1 MRLSARKSITFQL
14 TLLFAS
20 ASSVVLLLLGFLIG
34 ASVEQHFEDQDM
46 DVLTGKQELAQR
58 ALENV
63 HSKAGLDALPQLLE
77 ASLVGHQGL
86 AVVVVAPDG
95 QTLFATSGAEFPQAL
110 LDRQV
115 GVGSSR
121 PIIWRTMK
129 NQPLRGISTLA
140 HTGIKGAS
148 PAIVAVAIDISH
160 HEHFMRSFR
169 WTLWSFVI
177 LAALVT
183 GFLGWVVARRGLAPL
198 QAIKHKA
205 ADITAHR
212 LDSRLPVDSVP
223 LELLG
228 LVETLNE
235 MLTRLESSFRQ
246 LSDFSSDIAHELRTP
261 LSNLLT
267 QTQVTLS
274 KDRNP
279 DAYRDVLVS
288 NVEEFER
295 LSRMISDMLFLA
307 KAENQLII
315 PHREHLSLLDEVN
328 ALFEFYDILAEEK
341 SIVMTS
347 SGSGH
352 ISGDRLML
360 RRAISN
366 LLSNALRYTPPGG
379 RIEVHVD
386 CTEDLWVKLSVE
398 NTGTAIPAEH
408 LPRLFDRF
416 YRVDSSRQRSGDG
429 VGLGLAITRSI
440 MRAHGG
446 DACVRS
452 NQSSTVFELFVP
464 CRSTE
469 TPPQP
474 T

>member
-1 MRLSARKSITFQL
+1 MSLSGQSSITFRL

-34 ASVEQHFEDQDM
+34 ASVERHFEDQDM
-46 DVLTGKQELAQR
+46 EVLTGKQELAQH

-63 HSKAGLDALPQLLE
+63 HSKADLDALPQLLD

-110 LDRQV
+110 LDRHV
-115 GVGSSR
+115 GADSAR
-121 PIIWRTMK
+121 PVIWRTRN
-129 NQPLRGISTLA
+129 NQPLRGISILA
-140 HTGIKGAS
+140 HTGIKGAP
-148 PAIVAVAIDISH
+148 PAIVAVATDISH
-160 HEHFMRSFR
+160 HEHFMSSFR
-169 WTLWSFVI
+169 VTLWSFVI
-177 LAALVT
+177 LAAFVT
-183 GFLGWVVARRGLAPL
+183 GILGWIAARRGLAPL
-198 QAIKHKA
+198 QAVKRKA

-235 MLTRLESSFRQ
+235 MLTRLEESFKQ

-261 LSNLLT
+261 VSNLLT

-274 KDRNP
+274 KDRSS
-279 DAYRDVLVS
+279 DVYRDVLAS
-288 NVEEFER
+288 NIEEFER

-307 KAENQLII
+307 KSENQLII
-315 PHREHLSLLDEVN
+315 PHREHLNMLDEVN
-328 ALFEFYDILAEEK
+328 SLFEFYGILAEEK
-341 SIVMTS
+341 SIMMTS
-347 SGSGH
+347 SGSAQV
-352 ISGDRLML
+352 SGDRLML

-379 RIEVHVD
+379 RIDVHVD
-386 CTEDLWVKLSVE
+386 NTGDLLVKLSVE

-408 LPRLFDRF
+408 VPRLFDRF
-416 YRVDSSRQRSGDG
+416 YRVDCSRQRSSEG

-446 DACVRS
+446 DAFARS
-452 NQSSTVFELFVP
+452 DQTSTVFELIVP
-464 CRSTE
+464 CLPIE
-469 TPPQP
+469 MAPQA